1 MDDSIEQIAIHESG
15 HALAH
20 VLTGLPFSLITI
32 DQKRL
37 AFYGDGKSLGYLQP
51 VIPDDREESDS
62 YDKLCPDD
70 FFQCFSVDVTVIA
83 GYVAQRVFTKGFDKT
98 GSKTDIKIF
107 YSNRM
112 MNHPEPFRSKYR
124 DFLITYTFMLFQMNQ
139 NKIMIWEI
147 ANELLKHKTL
157 SYDQINKIVKKF
169 D

>member
-1 MDDSIEQIAIHESG
+1 MNDSIEQIAIHEAG

-37 AFYGDGKSLGYLQP
+37 AVYGDGKSLGYLQP
-51 VIPDDREESDS
+51 VKPYDREESDS
-62 YDKLCPDD
+62 YSKLFPYD
-70 FFQCFSVDVTVIA
+70 FFQCFSQDLTVIA

-98 GSKTDIKIF
+98 GSKTDMKIL

>member
-1 MDDSIEQIAIHESG
+1 MNDSIEQIAIHEAG

-32 DQKRL
+32 DQKKL
-37 AFYGDGKSLGYLQP
+37 AVYGDGRSLGYLQP
-51 VIPDDREESDS
+51 VIPYERPDSDS

-70 FFQCFSVDVTVIA
+70 FFQCLSKDLTVIA
-83 GYVAQRVFTKGFDKT
+83 GYVAQRVLSKNFDKT
-98 GSKTDIKIF
+98 GSKTDMKIL

-112 MNHPEPFRSKYR
+112 MNHPEPFRTKYR

-139 NKIMIWEI
+139 NKIMIRKI

-157 SYDQINKIVKKF
+157 NYDQVK
-169 D
+169 DIIYPEV